1 MQLSDYYF
9 IKCFDKQSYRDTFN
23 SGELFFGHVKEYW
36 GTENAFQQIL
46 KEEFSIKK
54 EMGYLLLQNPDLK
67 VY

>member
-1 MQLSDYYF
+1 MLSN
-9 IKCFDKQSYRDTFN
+9 K
-23 SGELFFGHVKEYW
+23 
-36 GTENAFQQIL
+36 IL